1 MKINEQVQG
10 QRHPDKLQP
19 GSVVYSWLN
28 GSRSGPFLVCAENA
42 HAPLDHNG
50 CPNGQVRQFLVSLH
64 NGERYNFSGL
74 DDDCTFSVAHATLTV
89 DAP

>member
-1 MKINEQVQG
+1 MRINEQVPG
-10 QRHPDKLQP
+10 QRHRDKLQQ

-28 GSRSGPFLVCAENA
+28 GSRSGPFIVCAENA

-64 NGERYNFSGL
+64 TGERYNLPAF
-74 DDDCTFSVAHATLTV
+74 DDSSTFSVAHAMLTI
-89 DAP
+89 DA